1 MAESQRRRGEV
12 DGWTLYVIKLKRP
25 VLKDRRF
32 RERND
37 ATYKRG
43 KPCVYVGL
51 TYLDAEERFKQ
62 HVDGVHSARIVRRFG
77 KHLIKSAGST
87 LGAMTR
93 ASAEKKEAALAKQ
106 LRSRGW
112 GVWSN

>member
-1 MAESQRRRGEV
+1 MPESHRRRGEV

-32 RERND
+32 KERND

-51 TYLDAEERFKQ
+51 TYLDAEEMFKQ
-62 HVDGVHSARIVRRFG
+62 QMDGVHSARIVRRFG
-77 KHLIKSAGST
+77 KQLMEREGRN
-87 LGAMTR
+87 LRAMTR
-93 ASAEKKEAALAKQ
+93 AGAQKKESALAKR
-106 LRSRGW
+106 LRSRVW